1 MKWLKMTICI
11 VSIIIL
17 ILITMIV
24 ILLQNKD
31 GVIILDETKSD
42 NKENEPIK
50 NATIQKV
57 KDREEYYTVKYI
69 LDTYFE
75 YVNYIDATAEE
86 LEMTTLQNQ
95 EEMLQNYT
103 ETGMEGLKNIVDEAY
118 FKEGK
123 TEQELRKNVVK
134 TKNKSFRVDSLYSQ
148 EKTLTKTAYF
158 AYLTLDYQKETKVI
172 IKVDSISNGFSIL
185 PEDYINQKNYSEK
198 NLNEIEVT
206 NIEINENNEYEYIT
220 VTDKMMAQSYL
231 EDYADRILNDTQKSY
246 EVLEEAYK
254 QKKFPTWQSY
264 QNYITN
270 TEKDYEMLRAKDYYT
285 SQDGENNIYVCKDQ
299 YGNSYVFKESAVMEY
314 TVQLDDYTL
323 ENKMFEEQYR
333 EANNRDRGILNIE
346 KFFSM
351 INIQDYQSAYEV
363 LDANFKQTNFKT
375 EADFENYMKNKVF
388 RYNKVNYQTY
398 NDEISGIY
406 SYNMIVLDAT
416 GKSQNQI
423 EFSIVMKL
431 LEGTNFVMS
440 FTI

>member
-1 MKWLKMTICI
+1 MKWLKITICV

-17 ILITMIV
+17 ILITTIV
-24 ILLQNKD
+24 ILLQNRD
-31 GVIILDETKSD
+31 GISFLDETKSD

-50 NATIQKV
+50 NAAIQKV

-86 LEMTTLQNQ
+86 LEITTFPNQ
-95 EEMLQNYT
+95 EELLQNYT
-103 ETGMEGLKNIVDEAY
+103 ETGMEGLKNIVDASY
-118 FKEGK
+118 FKEGN
-123 TEQELRKNVVK
+123 TEQELRKNVAK
-134 TKNKSFRVDSLYSQ
+134 ARNKSFRIDSLYAQ

-158 AYLTLDYQKETKVI
+158 AYLTLDYQKETKLI

-185 PEDYINQKNYSEK
+185 PEDYINQNNYSEE
-198 NLNEIEVT
+198 NLNEIEVE
-206 NIEINENNEYEYIT
+206 NIEINDNNEYEYIT

-246 EVLEEAYK
+246 ELLEEAYK
-254 QKKFPTWQSY
+254 QEKFPTWQSY

-270 TEKDYEMLRAKDYYT
+270 TEKDYKMLRAKDYYT
-285 SQDGENNIYVCKDQ
+285 SQDGDNNIYVCKDQ

-323 ENKMFEEQYR
+323 ENKVFEKQYK

-363 LDANFKQTNFKT
+363 LDENFKQTNFKT

-406 SYNMIVLDAT
+406 IYHMILSDAT

-431 LEGTNFVMS
+431 LEETNFVMS